1 MKELIDKAK
10 ELFSKG
16 EVDLIIGYEK
26 VDSNSNTTRP
36 LFVRNALQAEKLVF
50 DKYCVNNLST
60 YLKRKETR
68 NIGKIGIVAK
78 GCDIRSIIGLIQE
91 NQILIDRVYIIGM
104 RCNGVVKGK
113 EPDFE
118 SPSSKCKYCKVHNPH
133 LSDAVLGETVN
144 ETLSKDQKINFE
156 DVSEFNKLS
165 REEKWKF
172 WEDQFSKCIK
182 CYACRQACPLCY
194 CNRCIVDLN
203 VPQWI
208 DPRSN
213 PKGNFAWNIVR
224 AYHLSGR
231 CIDCGECERVCPAG
245 IPLMLLNRTLQ
256 EEVKEKFN
264 YEAGFDTE
272 VKPPLTVFNPND
284 LAEFIK

>member
-1 MKELIDKAK
+1 MKELVDKAK
-10 ELFSKG
+10 ELLKSG
-16 EVDLIIGYEK
+16 EVNLILGYEK
-26 VDSNSNTTRP
+26 VNSNSKKTRP
-36 LFVRNALQAEKLVF
+36 LFVRNEVEAEKLVF
-50 DKYCVNNLST
+50 DNYCVNNLST

-68 NIGKIGIVAK
+68 KIGKIGVVAK

-91 NQILIDRVYIIGM
+91 NQILKDKIYIIGM
-104 RCNGVVKGK
+104 TCNGVVKGRD
-113 EPDFE
+113 PDFDA
-118 SPSSKCKYCKVHNPH
+118 PASKCEYCKVHNPH
-133 LSDAVLGETVN
+133 LADITIGENATELLSRDA
-144 ETLSKDQKINFE
+144 KINFK

-165 REEKWKF
+165 REDKWKF

-203 VPQWI
+203 IPQWI
-208 DPRSN
+208 DTRSN

-224 AYHLSGR
+224 AYHLAGR

-256 EEVKEKFN
+256 AEIREKFN
-264 YEAGFDTE
+264 YEAGFDIE
-272 VKPPLTVFNPND
+272 VKPPLTVFSPDD
-284 LAEFIK
+284 LAEFIR

>member
-10 ELFSKG
+10 ELLSKG
-16 EVDLIIGYEK
+16 EVDIIIGYEK
-26 VDSNSNTTRP
+26 VDPNNNSTRP
-36 LFVRNALQAEKLVF
+36 LFVRNDSEAEKLVF

-91 NQILIDRVYIIGM
+91 NQIFKDKVFIIGM

-113 EPDFE
+113 EPDFD
-118 SPSSKCKYCKVHNPH
+118 SLSSKCKYCKVHNPH
-133 LSDAVLGETVN
+133 LSDFVLGEAVN
-144 ETLSKDQKINFE
+144 ETLSKDQKVSFE
-156 DVSEFNKLS
+156 DVYEYNKLS

-172 WEDQFSKCIK
+172 WEEQFSKCIK

-203 VPQWI
+203 MPQWI

-224 AYHLSGR
+224 AYHLAGR

-256 EEVKEKFN
+256 EEVREKFN